1 MKVITESA
9 IQTSHTVSIP
19 MRTNFSSVGTL
30 AVDYPLPERL
40 GDGVGFPGTA
50 EHPGIIEA
58 RGGLW
63 QGMQTA
69 IALQLGTAA
78 AASVVYY
85 LWCLVR

>member
-1 MKVITESA
+1 MNAITETG
-9 IQTSHTVSIP
+9 IQAGRTGPIP

-40 GDGVGFPGTA
+40 GDGVGFPGIA
-50 EHPGIIEA
+50 EHPGITEA